1 MRILLSGYVLGEG
14 RMSMVRF
21 GRTLRDHLAH
31 ILDPKDRVVL
41 DERSTDPPEAPLHPQ
56 GIFLKLEKRLFVP
69 LRLRVKRYDALH
81 IVDSDYAAAIPK
93 SRLAHTVVTCHDMMP
108 FLQREH
114 GLPESFSR
122 SGRYFFEQ
130 NLRKIASCGRVA
142 ADSQFTRE
150 CILKYTRCASE
161 HVEVIPL
168 GVDHDRFRPM
178 PADSAAPG
186 GQGVATPC
194 QTLDSVGVEAFRRR
208 HGLEG
213 KEAILHVGPGV
224 WYKNVETVLKVI
236 SELVQQ
242 GRSNL
247 ILLKVGQLTREQM
260 DLATRLRVRD
270 RIVLLERVADDDMPL
285 IYAAADVLLW
295 PSLFEGFG
303 LPVLEAM
310 ACGTPVVCSN
320 GGSLAEI
327 AGTAAVVHEP
337 RDVGGLAASCGRIL
351 EDRSFRDEV
360 RSAGFAHTA
369 GYRWEETASAYYRL
383 YREVAA
389 SGE

>member
-1 MRILLSGYVLGEG
+1 
-14 RMSMVRF
+14 MSMVRF

-31 ILDPKDRVVL
+31 ILDPKDRLLL

-69 LRLRVKRYDALH
+69 LRLRVKRYDVLH

-114 GLPESFSR
+114 GLLESFSR
-122 SGRYFFEQ
+122 FGRYFFEQ
-130 NLRKIASCGRVA
+130 NLRKMASCGGVA

-161 HVEVIPL
+161 RVEVIPL
-168 GVDHDRFRPM
+168 GVDHDRFRPT
-178 PADSAAPG
+178 PADS
-186 GQGVATPC
+186 T
-194 QTLDSVGVEAFRRR
+194 DIKAFRGRY
-208 HGLEG
+208 GLKG

-247 ILLKVGQLTREQM
+247 ILLKVGRLTREQM

-270 RIVLLERVADDDMPL
+270 RILLLERVADDDMPL

-310 ACGTPVVCSN
+310 ACGTTVVCSN

-327 AGTAAVVHEP
+327 AGTAAVVCEP

-351 EDRSFRDEV
+351 DDLAFRDTV
-360 RSAGFAHTA
+360 RAAGLTHAA
-369 GYRWEETASAYYRL
+369 RYSWKKTASAYYRL

-389 SGE
+389 PGA

>member
-1 MRILLSGYVLGEG
+1 MQILLSGYVLGEG

-31 ILDPKDRVVL
+31 ILDPKDRVLL
-41 DERSTDPPEAPLHPQ
+41 DECSEDLAEAPLHPQ
-56 GIFLKLEKRLFVP
+56 GISVKLEKRLFVP

-93 SRLAHTVVTCHDMMP
+93 SRLPHTVVTCHDMMP

-122 SGRYFFEQ
+122 FGRYFFEQ
-130 NLRKIASCGRVA
+130 NLRKMASCGRVA
-142 ADSQFTRE
+142 ADSRFTRE
-150 CILKYTRCASE
+150 CILKYTRCAPARL
-161 HVEVIPL
+161 EVIPL
-168 GVDHDRFRPM
+168 GVDHDRFRPT
-178 PADSAAPG
+178 PADSADIKG
-186 GQGVATPC
+186 
-194 QTLDSVGVEAFRRR
+194 FRGRY
-208 HGLEG
+208 GLEG

-236 SELVQQ
+236 SELVQR

-247 ILLKVGQLTREQM
+247 ILLKVGPLTQAQM

-285 IYAAADVLLW
+285 IYAVADVLLW

-337 RDVGGLAASCGRIL
+337 RDVGGLTASCGRIL

-360 RSAGFAHTA
+360 RSAGFAHAA

-389 SGE
+389 LGA